1 MALDF
6 ENHFELAPFKQPIIP
21 AWPYSLC
28 WEELSGELSMLENV
42 DTKSGNYPS
51 ECRLNLI
58 SFFNKKTLKSP
69 THSSIHQEIVKVKTE
84 KTVHAIK

>member
-1 MALDF
+1 
-6 ENHFELAPFKQPIIP
+6 
-21 AWPYSLC
+21 
-28 WEELSGELSMLENV
+28 MLENV

-58 SFFNKKTLKSP
+58 SFFSKKTLKSP